1 MEKITLK
8 VNGMMCMHCVQSV
21 KDALEQQ
28 EGIENIEIALQE
40 KLVSFD
46 ADAALKEKVIE
57 MIEALGSEVE

>member
-57 MIEALGSEVE
+57 MIEALGFEVE